1 MIRPG
6 QPQTIVPRSRHAR
19 TRPAFSPPPGHRSI
33 VPIRRS
39 RSPPHSPPPPHS
51 PSHSPPH
58 SPQTPTSPQTSTS
71 PESESDRYHDRLRLR
86 LPSAP
91 THTPILYPPN
101 HPPVVPLPNHP
112 PIPSPP
118 HPSSTQTTPPL
129 SAGPS
134 RQATGIELMTP
145 TDYGYNPPIVGSPPM
160 VGSPTTMGSPGSVA
174 HPFTPPAMD
183 EGERLGWDQHLQEQ
197 QHRYHDLDSLD
208 RRSFQN

>member
-6 QPQTIVPRSRHAR
+6 QPQTIVPRPRHAR
-19 TRPAFSPPPGHRSI
+19 TRPAFR
-33 VPIRRS
+33 PIRRS
-39 RSPPHSPPPPHS
+39 PSPPHSTPHS
-51 PSHSPPH
+51 PPS
-58 SPQTPTSPQTSTS
+58 QT
-71 PESESDRYHDRLRLR
+71 PESESAHDTDTTSDDIVLLRMLR
-86 LPSAP
+86 MLPPTP

-145 TDYGYNPPIVGSPPM
+145 TDHGYNPPIVGSPPM